1 MHLSGK
7 YGINEVCSRRPVF
20 QFLFFKVAVLYGFDL
35 SQVFTLIILR
45 LYQPHSL
52 CEKGATR
59 AAAKAALYVFLLTPL
74 REGRLIPEATMKRA
88 AKLFRPYARGDS
100 SAGARSLCRR
110 SHFYSRPYARGDR
123 LQPSFAG
130 VRRTHFY
137 SRPYARGDRHYW
149 PFFSPV
155 RGFLLAPLREGR
167 QCAGAPFLTGGLFLL
182 APLREGRQQFFT
194 KPQVDL
200 YDKLLKIHIFQI
212 NTFCILQYSFE
223 NFKGYFVG
231 SARTSRKNV
240 YGKGWR

>member
-88 AKLFRPYARGDS
+88 AKLF
-100 SAGARSLCRR
+100 
-110 SHFYSRPYARGDR
+110 
-123 LQPSFAG
+123 
-130 VRRTHFY
+130 
-137 SRPYARGDRHYW
+137 
-149 PFFSPV
+149 
-155 RGFLLAPLREGR
+155 LLAPLREGR
-167 QCAGAPFLTGGLFLL
+167 PQPSILDVARGVFLL

-200 YDKLLKIHIFQI
+200 YDKFLKIHIFQI
-212 NTFCILQYSFE
+212 NTFCILQHSFE
-223 NFKGYFVG
+223 NFKDYFVG